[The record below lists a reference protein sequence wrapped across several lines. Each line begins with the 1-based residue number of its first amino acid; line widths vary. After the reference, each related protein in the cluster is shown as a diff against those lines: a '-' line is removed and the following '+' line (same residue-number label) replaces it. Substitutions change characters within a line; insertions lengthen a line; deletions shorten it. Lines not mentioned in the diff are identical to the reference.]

1 MAGPADLL
9 LVKLHLRRALE
20 MYAMLR
26 LILLGTIW
34 MLVQSAASAQTSTD
48 EPLLLVRMPDE
59 PALVAEPS
67 DADIARFVAARRAY
81 LHMTEKDLMKDLARP
96 VLGQDQI
103 FNELSEFQARHKIAV
118 KVKFISWADAFRYF
132 ADYVSDESNP
142 PVVAQLGDTW
152 AAYFRSL
159 GVMPYEQRHTWDVR
173 LLWYWK
179 DLVDSEEITDGDGF
193 VAACQRLQQAP
204 PHGLIAPF
212 AVSTAPDWNLLH
224 DLSIWLYNA
233 GLPSLIST
241 EKRLGVFPWKEAV
254 FAGPEG
260 ERAARF
266 LINLAK
272 RGYVALPEKPSAEIG
287 EEFLDRKYA
296 MAILGT
302 WVPGQAEKKL
312 GSDWESRIGAVL
324 PPKIGAAVVTTIKG
338 GSMLVV
344 LDPTRG
350 KDAAGVARARRLVE
364 FFASVESQ
372 RRYTRVLGALPANP
386 HALSEFPYFRLFEA
400 ALERGKTYPQIPEWA
415 PVVENLATR
424 DNLYAFWK
432 RLSALTDTRAAAGRA
447 EEASREKLILA
458 ALHSAEAD
466 INKELSPGKL
476 AFVWPWLL
484 AVIILVIAVASI
496 AVWHQRI
503 ERKRIEELRQA
514 RDSLASL
521 QRRLAPL
528 EEIIGEGATPASPGT
543 PALTIKG
550 YPALYLDSVRRKVLL
565 RKAPSQPL
573 EEIIHGAEYDLFRH
587 IVECLQVGWYD
598 THWIWIYVIWPTA
611 QPKFPKE
618 AFATHCT
625 KLRKEIEKVWQLGK
639 MLGRGSYYGG
649 AIPIEVRDVH
659 FYTDAEPEA
668 GAHPVWSLFHAS
680 EQSLKAYKAGKW
692 EEARRYVERLLQIDQ
707 DNWTGNMLLVWLETQ
722 SHADLDD
729 PLVRKAVEFAHKQRA
744 QYEQAIDKIE
754 NLPEEK
760 VNQEQKER
768 MRSRLR
774 YLLQITAQ
782 LPPPRQA
789 PKPAT
794 ARKPWRTRDQLAG
807 WASYLNGEK
816 QALPGE
822 EIRVVHDVQRF
833 ITRCLHWASPQEA
846 EDLFREFVEELAL
859 DRSSWPDERLPSS
872 ERAFKY
878 RALDY
883 VLAGIHHLS
892 DDLESKAPTKAQNL
906 RRLWGTRG
914 ELRRRLEREPT
925 EEELYTECQRR
936 YGWGRRAFAR
946 TLELENF
953 CRPLPF
959 DESCWQEVGDGS
971 EE

>member
-1 MAGPADLL
+1 MKAITILAIWIW
-9 LVKLHLRRALE
+9 AL
-20 MYAMLR
+20 
-26 LILLGTIW
+26 
-34 MLVQSAASAQTSTD
+34 SASSAQNNGD
-48 EPLLLVRMPDE
+48 EPLLLIRMPDE
-59 PALVAEPS
+59 PALLAEPS
-67 DADIARFVAARRAY
+67 EADIARFVAARRAY

-142 PVVAQLGDTW
+142 PVVVQLGDTW

-179 DLVDSEEITDGDGF
+179 DLVDPEEIADGDGF
-193 VAACQRLQQAP
+193 IAACQRLQRMP
-204 PHGLIAPF
+204 PPGLIAPF

-233 GLPSLIST
+233 GLPSLIAI

-272 RGYVALPEKPSAEIG
+272 RGYVALPEKPSTEIG

-312 GSDWESRIGAVL
+312 GSDWESRIGATL
-324 PPKIGAAVVTTIKG
+324 PPKIGAAAATTIKG
-338 GSMLVV
+338 GSLLVV
-344 LDPTRG
+344 LDPSRG
-350 KDAAGVARARRLVE
+350 KNAAGVARARRLVE

-372 RRYTRVLGALPANP
+372 RRYARALGALPANP

-400 ALERGKTYPQIPEWA
+400 ALQRGKTYPQIPEWA
-415 PVVENLATR
+415 PVAENLATR

-432 RLSALTDTRAAAGRA
+432 RLSVLADTRGAAEPVEQAA
-447 EEASREKLILA
+447 REKLILA
-458 ALHSAEAD
+458 ALRSAEAD
-466 INKELSPGKL
+466 INRELSPGRL
-476 AFVWPWLL
+476 SFIWPWLL
-484 AVIILVIAVASI
+484 AVILLIIAVAS
-496 AVWHQRI
+496 VSMWHRHI

-521 QRRLAPL
+521 RRRLAPL
-528 EEIIGEGATPASPGT
+528 EEIIGGGSAGRSSGA
-543 PALTIKG
+543 PALAIKG

-565 RKAPSQPL
+565 RKGPSQPL

-598 THWIWIYVIWPTA
+598 THWIWTYVIWPTA

-639 MLGRGSYYGG
+639 MLGRGSHHGG

-659 FYTDAEPEA
+659 FYTDAAPEA

-680 EQSLKAYKAGKW
+680 EQSLKAYRAGRW
-692 EEARRYVERLLQIDQ
+692 GEACEHAKRLLQIDR
-707 DNWTGNMLLVWLETQ
+707 DNWTGNMLMCWLAAQ
-722 SHADLDD
+722 KHADIDD
-729 PLVRKAVEFAHKQRA
+729 PLIQRAIEFAYKQRGH
-744 QYEQAIDKIE
+744 YEQAVDKIE
-754 NLPEEK
+754 SLPEEK
-760 VNQEQKER
+760 VNLEQKER

-774 YLLQITAQ
+774 YLLQIAAQ
-782 LPPPRQA
+782 LPSPRQA
-789 PKPAT
+789 PEPASL
-794 ARKPWRTRDQLAG
+794 RKPWRTRDQLAG

-822 EIRVVHDVQRF
+822 EIRVVSDVQRF
-833 ITRCLHWASPQEA
+833 IAKALYWASPQEA
-846 EDLFREFVEELAL
+846 ADLFREFVEELAL
-859 DRSSWPDERLPSS
+859 DRASWPDERLPSS

-892 DDLESKAPTKAQNL
+892 DDPESRAPTKAQNL

-925 EEELYTECQRR
+925 NEELYRECQRR
-936 YGWGRRAFAR
+936 YGWGRQIFDRI
-946 TLELENF
+946 LELESF
-953 CRPLPF
+953 CQPLPF
-959 DESCWQEVGDGS
+959 DESCWEGAGDGS